1 MNRLSIGTLGDDGG
15 RAQQSTSRFGLP
27 DPWHNLLQELAP
39 RGLRPVQQRL
49 VAEGHLLTS
58 RRNLVVIAPTNG
70 GKSLVGDLIVLAEL
84 AKGRRA
90 VVVEPLRALAQQ
102 RAAELKGLA
111 AHASPG
117 ILPRPPRVKL
127 TTGDYR
133 LEHEDLASPP
143 PGRGEIVVATP
154 ERVDAI
160 TRHAAGQEWL
170 RTVGAVVIDEAHLV
184 SDPRRGPTLEMVVA
198 RFKTLAT
205 PPRIVL
211 LSATVG
217 EPERLQAWLAPA
229 DLLVEHRRLPPL
241 ELEVWHLEAGDD
253 PDALLQQELGEVLAT
268 PEAAALV
275 FVYRRAD
282 AEVLA
287 KKLAAS
293 GPPRPREVA
302 AFHSGLSAA
311 QRERTRE
318 AFANGTARVLVT
330 TTALALGLNLP
341 ASHVY
346 IRDSWFPG
354 HGALATDQL
363 LQMAG
368 RAGRGDRAGRAAVL
382 VRGPRG
388 GDAEALAVALR
399 GGLLPP
405 IRSAFAVPVQRWAK
419 QVAAE
424 SKAPACVAALLAQGG
439 EAGMTDAEVSAFAD
453 AMLAGAAFAAEV
465 GPALRWLSS
474 ADVAMAY
481 RAEDARWKLTRL
493 GERAVSAYLPLSY
506 AAGFARL
513 LRDLLSL
520 EGTRPGLL
528 GRWTELDHLLLI
540 ELLRDDARPLR
551 RFSEALAGQVD
562 GWMET
567 RAGGHPV
574 LFEWVRGDAA
584 HSRAFELL
592 GSFGDPASPP
602 GKARERAYLAAAH
615 AIVLFE
621 RGRGVPTADLE
632 RQWKFTGLDGAEE
645 RWRDTAMWLL
655 AGHARMLDLPV
666 FYHHLLEGCGAG
678 QDRVREAKRAI
689 AHMRRAA
696 IDLIETVKYC
706 SPLGPLARGVR
717 NMLKDS
723 EQQAIGAGTLAR
735 LESGGFTSMAAV
747 AKVSV
752 EELVEVG
759 VRKDL
764 AKQVVRYCRMRMR

>member
-1 MNRLSIGTLGDDGG
+1 MNRLSIGTLGEGV
-15 RAQQSTSRFGLP
+15 RPPQQPDAPLDLP
-27 DPWHNLLQELAP
+27 DPWVNLLQRLAP
-39 RGLRPVQQRL
+39 RGLRPIQQRL
-49 VAEGHLLTS
+49 VAGGHLLTS

-70 GKSLVGDLIVLAEL
+70 GKSLVGDLIVLSEL

-90 VVVEPLRALAQQ
+90 VVLEPLRALAQQ
-102 RAAELKGLA
+102 RAAELKELTA
-111 AHASPG
+111 LASPG
-117 ILPRPPRVKL
+117 LLPKPPRVKL

-133 LEHEDLASPP
+133 LEHDDLASPP
-143 PGRGEIVVATP
+143 PERGEIVVATP
-154 ERVDAI
+154 ERLEAI
-160 TRHAAGQEWL
+160 MRHPAGSGWL
-170 RTVGAVVIDEAHLV
+170 ATLGAVVVDEAHLV
-184 SDPRRGPTLEMVVA
+184 ADPRRGPTLEMVIA
-198 RFKTLAT
+198 RFKSLAA
-205 PPRIVL
+205 PPRLVL

-217 EPERLQAWLAPA
+217 EPERLQSWLAPA
-229 DLLVEHRRLPPL
+229 DLLVEHRRTPPL
-241 ELEVWHLEAGDD
+241 DLEVWQLGADDD
-253 PDALLQQELGEVLAT
+253 PDHLLQKEIRGVLAT
-268 PEAAALV
+268 PEAAVLV

-282 AEVLA
+282 AEGLA

-293 GPPRPREVA
+293 GDQWHREVA

-311 QRERTRE
+311 ERERTRA
-318 AFANGTARVLVT
+318 AFATGTTRVLVT

-382 VRGPRG
+382 VRGRGG
-388 GDAEALAVALR
+388 GDAEALVVALR
-399 GGLLPP
+399 GGHLPP
-405 IRSAFAVPVQRWAK
+405 IGSGFAISPQRWAK
-419 QVAAE
+419 QAPAE

-439 EAGMTDAEVSAFAD
+439 EGGMTDPEVSAFAD

-481 RAEDARWKLTRL
+481 RPDDGRWKLTRL
-493 GERAVSAYLPLSY
+493 GERTVSAYLPLPY

-520 EGTRPGLL
+520 EASRPGLL

-540 ELLRDDARPLR
+540 EMLRDDARPLR

-584 HSRAFELL
+584 HSRAVELM
-592 GSFGDPASPP
+592 GSFGGPP
-602 GKARERAYLAAAH
+602 GPPSKARERAYLAAAH

-621 RGRGVPTADLE
+621 RGRGVPTSDLE
-632 RQWKFTGLDGAEE
+632 RQWKFTGLAGAEE
-645 RWRDTAMWLL
+645 RWRDTVMWLL
-655 AGHARMLDLPV
+655 AGHARLLDLPV

-678 QDRVREAKRAI
+678 QDRVRDAKRAI
-689 AHMRRAA
+689 AHSRRAA
-696 IDLIETVKYC
+696 LDLIETVKYC

-723 EQQAIGAGTLAR
+723 DQQAIGAGTLAR
-735 LESGGFTSMAAV
+735 LEAGGFTSMATV
-747 AKVSV
+747 AQASM
-752 EELVEVG
+752 EELVAVG

>member
-439 EAGMTDAEVSAFAD
+439 
-453 AMLAGAAFAAEV
+453 
-465 GPALRWLSS
+465 
-474 ADVAMAY
+474 
-481 RAEDARWKLTRL
+481 
-493 GERAVSAYLPLSY
+493 
-506 AAGFARL
+506 
-513 LRDLLSL
+513 
-520 EGTRPGLL
+520 
-528 GRWTELDHLLLI
+528 
-540 ELLRDDARPLR
+540 
-551 RFSEALAGQVD
+551 
-562 GWMET
+562 
-567 RAGGHPV
+567 
-574 LFEWVRGDAA
+574 
-584 HSRAFELL
+584 
-592 GSFGDPASPP
+592 
-602 GKARERAYLAAAH
+602 
-615 AIVLFE
+615 
-621 RGRGVPTADLE
+621 
-632 RQWKFTGLDGAEE
+632 
-645 RWRDTAMWLL
+645 
-655 AGHARMLDLPV
+655 
-666 FYHHLLEGCGAG
+666 
-678 QDRVREAKRAI
+678 
-689 AHMRRAA
+689 
-696 IDLIETVKYC
+696 
-706 SPLGPLARGVR
+706 
-717 NMLKDS
+717 
-723 EQQAIGAGTLAR
+723 
-735 LESGGFTSMAAV
+735 
-747 AKVSV
+747 
-752 EELVEVG
+752 
-759 VRKDL
+759 
-764 AKQVVRYCRMRMR
+764 